1 MLSWQDNRQKLTG
14 AIHLAP
20 QSASCH
26 SPSRPSRRYRT
37 FLPITMP
44 PEPVARAQSATGTKP
59 VQPSVA
65 SADASRSKQQA
76 ALTQMLVKYT
86 YDQSHGMDPT
96 TLSAL
101 GKQFTAAAKA
111 LGQHVSLPHAPPG
124 VAASPIKVSVNA

>member
-1 MLSWQDNRQKLTG
+1 MAGQPAKTDGRNSPRAAERVMPLTIS
-14 AIHLAP
+14 AISTIPHVP
-20 QSASCH
+20 
-26 SPSRPSRRYRT
+26 P
-37 FLPITMP
+37 PITMP